1 MEHLP
6 LEQIDKPEGT
16 HGRPSLYESDFYQWV
31 QLTAEALKAKAF
43 EQVDWDNVIEEI
55 ESMGRSER
63 RELKSRII
71 VLLEHLLKLEYW
83 ISERTLNER
92 GWRNTIIEQRRQIQL
107 VLDDSPSL
115 KPMLTDIYL
124 DAYRQAREDVLL
136 KSQLPESAIPSAPSY
151 GVAEALSSQSLFS

>member
-6 LEQIDKPEGT
+6 LKQIDKTDGA
-16 HGRPSLYESDFYQWV
+16 HGQPSLYESDFYQWI
-31 QLTAEALKAKAF
+31 QQTAGALKAKAF
-43 EQVDWDNVIEEI
+43 DQVDWDNVIEEI

-63 RELKSRII
+63 RELKSRLI
-71 VLLEHLLKLEYW
+71 VLLEHLLKLHYW
-83 ISERTLNER
+83 SAEGANNER

-115 KPMLTDIYL
+115 RAMLTDIYP

-136 KSQLPESAIPSAPSY
+136 KSQLPENAVPSAPPY
-151 GVAEALSSQSLFS
+151 EVAEALSSQSLLA